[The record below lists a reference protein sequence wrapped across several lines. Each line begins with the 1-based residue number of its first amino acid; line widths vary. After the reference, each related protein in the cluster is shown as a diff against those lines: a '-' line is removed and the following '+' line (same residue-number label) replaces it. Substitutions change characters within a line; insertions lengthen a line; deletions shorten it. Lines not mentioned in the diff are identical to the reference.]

1 MLIGEFE
8 HSLDAKGRVAIPN
21 KFRED
26 LGESFFLTKGVDCCL
41 FVLPESEWN
50 RLEEKLRLMPISKAK
65 TLQRFFFSGAAK
77 VETDKQGRILVPSS
91 LRSYANL
98 EKDVTFVGVSS
109 RAEIWSSTAWNQLTS
124 SITKEEVA
132 AAMDSLGF

>member
-50 RLEEKLRLMPISKAK
+50 RLEEKLRVMPISKAK

-109 RAEIWSSTAWNQLTS
+109 RAEIWSSTVWSQLSS

>member
-50 RLEEKLRLMPISKAK
+50 RLEEKLRVMPISKAK

-109 RAEIWSSTAWNQLTS
+109 RAEIWSSTVWGQLTS
-124 SITKEEVA
+124 SITKEDVA